1 MHHVEKFFP
10 RITAIVKLHTC
21 PKLYRTY
28 ASKTCRM
35 ASPQRHHIVSL
46 DNWVPT
52 PAFSFP
58 HTLNQY
64 PRTSAAELPERMKD
78 ASIVLISNTPITRQA
93 IESSPRLQLI
103 ACNSTGTDHVDKDA
117 AREHGVTVCRVPA
130 QNTDSVSEHAFAL
143 YFAVRRK
150 IIHMHNVAM
159 DGDLWKSDLK
169 PAARMGTPP
178 RTNGEEVLVVV
189 GYGAI
194 GKFQFRAILV
204 QHLQTAFQANL
215 SNAQAKR

>member
-1 MHHVEKFFP
+1 MYHVENLLT
-10 RITAIVKLHTC
+10 RIKANVKLHTC
-21 PKLYRTY
+21 PKLYRAY
-28 ASKTCRM
+28 ASKRCRM

-52 PAFSFP
+52 PEFTFP
-58 HTLNQY
+58 HTLDQY
-64 PRTSAAELPERMKD
+64 PRTSAAELLERMKD
-78 ASIVLISNTPITRQA
+78 ASIILISNTPIPRQA
-93 IESSPRLQLI
+93 IEASPRLQLI

-117 AREHGVTVCRVPA
+117 AKEHGVTVCRVPA

-150 IIHMHNVAM
+150 IIHMHDVAM

-194 GKFQFRAILV
+194 GESDV
-204 QHLQTAFQANL
+204 TARFDDH
-215 SNAQAKR
+215 

>member
-1 MHHVEKFFP
+1 MHRIDKFIP
-10 RITAIVKLHTC
+10 RVTASVKFYTC
-21 PKLYRTY
+21 RKLYRTY
-28 ASKTCRM
+28 ASASRRM
-35 ASPQRHHIVSL
+35 STPQRHHIVSL

-52 PAFSFP
+52 PEFSFP

-64 PRTSAAELPERMKD
+64 PQTSAAELPERMKD

-117 AREHGVTVCRVPA
+117 AMEHGVTVCRVPA

-150 IIHMHNVAM
+150 IIHMHDVTM

-178 RTNGEEVLVVV
+178 RTNREEVLVVI

-194 GKFQFRAILV
+194 GESNV
-204 QHLQTAFQANL
+204 TARFDDY
-215 SNAQAKR
+215 